1 MTIRVGDVIRRAR
14 QRQGLTLAWLSER
27 TGCSV
32 GQLSRYER
40 GLTPLTD
47 IDVLRGFATV
57 LGLNPVELGL
67 APAAPAPAS
76 AESAGGRSG
85 AVGPWPRRTSSD
97 PRPAEREGDDPVRRR
112 RLLGG
117 LAVTAAAAAGIP
129 LPSGSPRPDTDAAAG
144 DALVAGLR
152 DAMLGIG
159 ARPPGTELPD
169 ALLERAL
176 AAFHACDYTALA
188 FLPPAAIRTGHADGT
203 DTGLARAYV
212 LATRMLVK
220 LDEQQL
226 GWMAADRARQYA
238 GSTGDPMQS
247 AEAARQLAVLAR
259 RAGWHDQALS
269 IALAAAGDP
278 ALRAAGPDGAAQR
291 GLLVQSAAYTAARAD
306 DADGMRE
313 LTSEAVAIAAALRGT
328 TRLRHHGG
336 GFSSATVQL
345 HLVSAENS
353 AGDPS
358 RALTAAKALIPRE
371 LPTVERQARYYS
383 DVATAYAAWGRRD
396 DCVRALLAAERMAPQ
411 ETHTRPAVR
420 AMVQGLLV
428 SGRTTTELR
437 GLAARSGLTF

>member
-1 MTIRVGDVIRRAR
+1 M
-14 QRQGLTLAWLSER
+14 
-27 TGCSV
+27 
-32 GQLSRYER
+32 
-40 GLTPLTD
+40 
-47 IDVLRGFATV
+47 
-57 LGLNPVELGL
+57 
-67 APAAPAPAS
+67 
-76 AESAGGRSG
+76 
-85 AVGPWPRRTSSD
+85 
-97 PRPAEREGDDPVRRR
+97 RRR
-112 RLLGG
+112 RLLRGV
-117 LAVTAAAAAGIP
+117 AVTAAAAAGFAHP
-129 LPSGSPRPDTDAAAG
+129 AGSPRPDTDAAVG

-159 ARPPGTELPD
+159 ARPPGTEIPD

-188 FLPPAAIRTGHADGT
+188 VLLPGAIRAGHAEGT
-203 DTGLARAYV
+203 GTGLARAYT

-269 IALAAAGDP
+269 IALSAADDP
-278 ALRAAGPDGAAQR
+278 ALRTAGPDGAAQR
-291 GLLVQSAAYTAARAD
+291 GLLVQSAAYTAARAG

-313 LTSEAVAIAAALRGT
+313 LTGEAAAIATALRGT

-336 GFSSATVQL
+336 GFSPATVQL

-353 AGDPS
+353 AGDPG
-358 RALTAAKALIPRE
+358 RALTAAEALIPQQ
-371 LPTVERQARYYS
+371 LPTVERQARYFS
-383 DVATAYAAWGRRD
+383 DVATAYAALGRRA

-420 AMVQGLLV
+420 TMVQGLLV

-437 GLAARSGLTF
+437 GLAARSGLNF

>member
-1 MTIRVGDVIRRAR
+1 M
-14 QRQGLTLAWLSER
+14 
-27 TGCSV
+27 
-32 GQLSRYER
+32 
-40 GLTPLTD
+40 
-47 IDVLRGFATV
+47 
-57 LGLNPVELGL
+57 
-67 APAAPAPAS
+67 
-76 AESAGGRSG
+76 
-85 AVGPWPRRTSSD
+85 
-97 PRPAEREGDDPVRRR
+97 RRR

-129 LPSGSPRPDTDAAAG
+129 LPSGSPRPETDAAVG
-144 DALVAGLR
+144 DALVAALR

-159 ARPPGTELPD
+159 TRTPGTELPER
-169 ALLERAL
+169 LLERAL

-188 FLPPAAIRTGHADGT
+188 FLLPAAIRTGHADST
-203 DTGLARAYV
+203 DTGLARAYI

-238 GSTGDPMQS
+238 ASTGDPMQS
-247 AEAARQLAVLAR
+247 AEASRQLAVLAR

-269 IALAAAGDP
+269 IALSAADDP
-278 ALRAAGPDGAAQR
+278 ALRTASPDGTAQR
-291 GLLVQSAAYTAARAD
+291 GLLVQSAAYTAARTGD
-306 DADGMRE
+306 TDGMRE
-313 LTSEAVAIAAALRGT
+313 LTGEAIAIATALRGT

-336 GFSSATVQL
+336 GFSPATVQL
-345 HLVSAENS
+345 HLISAENS

-358 RALTAAKALIPRE
+358 RALTAAKTLNPRQ

-383 DVATAYAAWGRRD
+383 DVATAYAASGRRD

-411 ETHTRPAVR
+411 ETHTRPAMR

-437 GLAARSGLTF
+437 GLAARSGLAI

>member
-1 MTIRVGDVIRRAR
+1 M
-14 QRQGLTLAWLSER
+14 
-27 TGCSV
+27 
-32 GQLSRYER
+32 
-40 GLTPLTD
+40 
-47 IDVLRGFATV
+47 
-57 LGLNPVELGL
+57 
-67 APAAPAPAS
+67 
-76 AESAGGRSG
+76 
-85 AVGPWPRRTSSD
+85 
-97 PRPAEREGDDPVRRR
+97 RRR

-129 LPSGSPRPDTDAAAG
+129 LPSGGPPPETDAAAG

-159 ARPPGTELPD
+159 TRPPGTELPD
-169 ALLERAL
+169 TLVKRAL
-176 AAFHACDYTALA
+176 SAFHACDYTALA
-188 FLPPAAIRTGHADGT
+188 VLLPAAIRTGHADGT
-203 DTGLARAYV
+203 DTSLARAYV

-220 LDEQQL
+220 LDEHQL

-269 IALAAAGDP
+269 IALAAAADP
-278 ALRAAGPDGAAQR
+278 ALRTAGPDGAAQR
-291 GLLVQSAAYTAARAD
+291 GLLVQSAAYTAARAG

-313 LTSEAVAIAAALRGT
+313 LTGEAVAIATALRGT
-328 TRLRHHGG
+328 TRLRQHG
-336 GFSSATVQL
+336 GFSPATVQL

-358 RALTAAKALIPRE
+358 RALTAAKALNPGQ

-383 DVATAYAAWGRRD
+383 DVATAYAASGRRD

-437 GLAARSGLTF
+437 SLAARSSLTF